1 MDQKKRDA
9 TQNGN
14 CEMNS
19 LDVDIHVPSEVAEV
33 CCRAIEMETKSRAF
47 HRSKITLSHKRNLL
61 SLRIIAKDLTAL
73 RGSMNTYLRWIGM
86 CLNLTKG

>member
-1 MDQKKRDA
+1 MDQKKTDA

-14 CEMNS
+14 CEMNY

-33 CCRAIEMETKSRAF
+33 CYRAIEMETKSRAL
-47 HRSKITLSHKRNLL
+47 HRSKITLSHTRNLL

-86 CLNLTKG
+86 CLNLTKD